1 MSLLL
6 GIVERDSSGYEPCVE
21 KVIEL
26 LSKVP
31 LFSGS
36 RAIAVRFVSW
46 RIPRFCL
53 WLLWVGLS
61 IDRVGEGLSAGLRVL

>member
-6 GIVERDSSGYEPCVE
+6 GIVEKDPSGYEPCVE

-31 LFSGS
+31 SPSPSL
-36 RAIAVRFVSW
+36 AV
-46 RIPRFCL
+46 
-53 WLLWVGLS
+53 
-61 IDRVGEGLSAGLRVL
+61 